1 MKNKKLCI
9 IPARGSSK
17 RLKNKNIYPLLGKP
31 LILYTIE
38 EALKSGIFEKIVVS
52 TDSEEIKKISLEKGI
67 IVIERPKKLSGDRA
81 KTISAVFHVL
91 KKLKEEFD
99 YIFLLQPTS
108 PLRDKEDILRA
119 FDKMKREKADFL
131 VSVTDFEKPFKWA
144 IYKKNKFFDFYFSK
158 KFRKKLFIPN
168 GAIFIAKYK
177 ALLKEKTFYGKKLTI
192 YYMPKEKSVDIDTLY
207 DLKYTEIILKLKN
220 ETLGT
225 NSK

>member
-1 MKNKKLCI
+1 MKNKLLCI
-9 IPARGSSK
+9 IPARASSK
-17 RLKNKNIYPLLGKP
+17 RLKNKNIYPVLGKP

-38 EALKSGIFEKIVVS
+38 EALKSGIFDKIVIS
-52 TDSEEIKKISLEKGI
+52 TDSEEIEKLSLEKGVD
-67 IVIERPKKLSGDRA
+67 VIKRPSKLSGDKA

-91 KKLKEEFD
+91 KKLKEEFN

-108 PLRDKEDILRA
+108 PLRDKNDILKA
-119 FDKMKREKADFL
+119 FDKIKRERADFL

-158 KFRKKLFIPN
+158 KFRKKLFLPN

-192 YYMPKEKSVDIDTLY
+192 YYMPREKSIDIDTIY
-207 DLKYTEIILKLKN
+207 DLKMAEIILKLKN
-220 ETLGT
+220 ETERS
-225 NSK
+225 NKR